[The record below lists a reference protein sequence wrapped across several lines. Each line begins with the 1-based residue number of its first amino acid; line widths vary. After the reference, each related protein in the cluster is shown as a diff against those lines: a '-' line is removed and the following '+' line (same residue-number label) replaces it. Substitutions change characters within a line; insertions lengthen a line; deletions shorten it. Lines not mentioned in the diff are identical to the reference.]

1 VTDTWISLTKNNK
14 NIPNKAKVM
23 KITVIHNNLSHHG
36 NLNILVLVIIKVVVI
51 DKVQPTKRSIQNIHL
66 FLMESIHFLMQAK
79 NIILLIKISKNC
91 QEMLKLIQENQI

>member
-1 VTDTWISLTKNNK
+1 MTDTWISLTKNNK

-23 KITVIHNNLSHHG
+23 KITVIHNLSHHG
-36 NLNILVLVIIKVVVI
+36 DLNILVLVIIKVVVI
-51 DKVQPTKRSIQNIHL
+51 DKMQPIKGSIQSIHL

-91 QEMLKLIQENQI
+91 REMLKLVQENQI